1 MASGKDTCPILP
13 KLANNCS
20 DEIQISLLISE
31 DLRVWGFPVV
41 LFVFSLRLT
50 FMGMPIALLPL
61 GIYKK
66 TLCSRTKPCVLES
79 KTVLSVEHV
88 LNSEAKLVTDFCD
101 WPEIPLA
108 SA

>member
-1 MASGKDTCPILP
+1 MR
-13 KLANNCS
+13 
-20 DEIQISLLISE
+20 IQISLLISE

-41 LFVFSLRLT
+41 LFVFSL
-50 FMGMPIALLPL
+50 GVNIHGDANYVLPL
-61 GIYKK
+61 GTYIENFMFQNK
-66 TLCSRTKPCVLES
+66 TVCARES

-88 LNSEAKLVTDFCD
+88 LNSEATLVTDFCD